1 MLQEG
6 LYNIDNFQVIVGI
19 TEEEEIDSLDALL
32 QVSTEGF
39 STSARVLLLQ
49 YCEARFGH
57 QQTMKYL
64 LEHDDNPCLAWARKF
79 FEMPGNLTSE
89 PDEKALQLI
98 QAIYDGDIEAI
109 VGAVV
114 DGGRVITTDMVYM
127 FFSADLSDVILRFLF
142 VYAMS
147 LKLRCITL
155 LSIVAQVPKHSN
167 TTMYDALCNAVTILV
182 DLLVQDKG
190 IIE

>member
-6 LYNIDNFQVIVGI
+6 LYNIDNSQVIIGI
-19 TEEEEIDSLDALL
+19 TEEEEMDSLDALL
-32 QVSTEGF
+32 LVSAEGF
-39 STSARVLLLQ
+39 SLSARVLLLQ
-49 YCEARFGH
+49 YCEAKFGR

-64 LEHDDNPCLAWARKF
+64 MEHDDNLRLAWAWKF

-98 QAIYDGDIEAI
+98 QAIDDGDIEAI

-114 DGGRVITTDMVYM
+114 DEGRVMTTDMVYM

-155 LSIVAQVPKHSN
+155 LSIVSQVPKNSN
-167 TTMYDALCNAVTILV
+167 TMVYAALCNTVDILV
-182 DLLVQDKG
+182 DLLIQDKG
-190 IIE
+190 IVE